1 MHLKR
6 SFAVIGGDARQR
18 CLLRQLRGL
27 GLSAS
32 AYRVPD
38 TQDSAP
44 GLPGCILAANVLI
57 LPMPALAGTEAV
69 RAEGGGV
76 PLADILDAAAPGAL
90 VCGGML
96 GPAEDLLRAHGISF
110 FDYAKD
116 EALLLQ
122 NAELTAEAALPLLLA
137 RLHCPL
143 AGSRTLICG
152 FGRIGKLL
160 ARKLRA
166 LGADV
171 TVSARK
177 PQDLELARIL
187 GYRRVRTESLTD
199 ALTQYDGIVNTV
211 PAPLIGPEQLPSI
224 RTDCALLELAS
235 LPGGFCAEAQ
245 ALPGY
250 CAARGLPGKY
260 APETAAAI
268 IRRAI
273 FRNLDLEEAP

>member
-6 SFAVIGGDARQR
+6 SFAVIGGDLRQR

-27 GLSAS
+27 GFPAS

-38 TQDSAP
+38 AEDSAP
-44 GLPGCILAANVLI
+44 DLSGCLRGANVLI
-57 LPMPALAGTEAV
+57 LPMPA
-69 RAEGGGV
+69 GGGV
-76 PLADILDAAAPGAL
+76 PLADILDAAEPGAL
-90 VCGGML
+90 ICGGML
-96 GPAEDLLRAHGISF
+96 DPAEALLQARGISF
-110 FDYAKD
+110 YDYAKD

-122 NAELTAEAALPLLLA
+122 NAELTAEAALALLLE
-137 RLHCPL
+137 RLSGPL
-143 AGSRTLICG
+143 AGSRILLCG

-160 ARKLRA
+160 ARKLKA

-177 PQDLELARIL
+177 AQALELARIL
-187 GYRRVRTESLTD
+187 GYRRVTAGSWAD
-199 ALTQYDGIVNTV
+199 A
-211 PAPLIGPEQLPSI
+211 PAQLPCI
-224 RTDCALLELAS
+224 RLDCVLLELAS

-260 APETAAAI
+260 APEAAAAI
-268 IRRAI
+268 IRSAI
-273 FRNLDLEEAP
+273 FRNLNLEEAT

>member
-6 SFAVIGGDARQR
+6 SFAVIGGDLRQR
-18 CLLRQLRGL
+18 CLLRQLHGL
-27 GLSAS
+27 GFPAS

-38 TQDSAP
+38 TENSAP
-44 GLPGCILAANVLI
+44 DLSGCLQDAAILI
-57 LPMPALAGTEAV
+57 LPMPALTGTETV

-76 PLADILDAAAPGAL
+76 PLADILDAAEPDAL

-96 GPAEDLLRAHGISF
+96 GPAEAFLRARDISF

-116 EALLLQ
+116 ETLLLQ
-122 NAELTAEAALPLLLA
+122 NAELTAEAALPLLLEQ
-137 RLHCPL
+137 LPCPL
-143 AGSRTLICG
+143 AGSRILLCG

-160 ARKLRA
+160 ARKLKA

-177 PQDLELARIL
+177 AQALELARIL
-187 GYRRVRTESLTD
+187 GYRRVTAGSWAD
-199 ALTQYDGIVNTV
+199 APAQYDGIVNTV
-211 PAPLIGPEQLPSI
+211 PAPIIGPAQLPCI
-224 RTDCALLELAS
+224 RRDCVLLELAS

-260 APETAAAI
+260 APEAAAAI
-268 IRRAI
+268 IRSAI
-273 FRNLDLEEAP
+273 FRNLNLEEAT